1 MLNRIFGLETE
12 YGLLVN
18 QDQPDHSPTW
28 FAHKIRDHLFHVQR
42 RGVLDLHH
50 RGHDEPPGNGGFLT
64 NAGRMYLDMGH
75 LEWASPECESLS
87 DVVAADRA
95 GDQLLQDAIQD
106 LGLADTVSLIK
117 NNVDHETDATFG
129 SHENYL
135 VSRRFPFTQA
145 WPRTLCDLPRHQTDL
160 YGGRTYR
167 RGRSSGRL
175 DSDGPAPCAARSEPS
190 VRDRSLSSRFRSLSA
205 QITS

>member
-95 GDQLLQDAIQD
+95 GDQLLQDTIQD

-129 SHENYL
+129 SHEIIW
-135 VSRRFPFTQA
+135 SRDASP
-145 WPRTLCDLPRHQTDL
+145 L
-160 YGGRTYR
+160 
-167 RGRSSGRL
+167 RGAASG
-175 DSDGPAPCAARSEPS
+175 PS
-190 VRDRSLSSRFRSLSA
+190 
-205 QITS
+205 

>member
-18 QDQPDHSPTW
+18 QDRPDHSPTW
-28 FAHKIRDHLFHVQR
+28 FAHQIRDYLFQVQH

-75 LEWASPECESLS
+75 LEYASPECQSLV
-87 DVVAADRA
+87 DLVAVDRA
-95 GDQLLQDAIQD
+95 GDQLLQEAIEA
-106 LGLADTVSLIK
+106 LGFGETISLIK
-117 NNVDHETDATFG
+117 NNIDHETDATFG

-135 VSRRFPFTQA
+135 VTRRFPFS
-145 WPRTLCDLPRHQTDL
+145 
-160 YGGRTYR
+160 R
-167 RGRSSGRL
+167 RG
-175 DSDGPAPCAARSEPS
+175 
-190 VRDRSLSSRFRSLSA
+190 LSPLVTFLVTR
-205 QITS
+205 QI